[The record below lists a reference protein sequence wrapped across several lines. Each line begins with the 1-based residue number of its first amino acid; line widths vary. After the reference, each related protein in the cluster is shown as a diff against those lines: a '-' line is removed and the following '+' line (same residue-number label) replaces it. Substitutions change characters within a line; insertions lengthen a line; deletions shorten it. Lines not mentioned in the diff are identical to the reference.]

1 MSVASRMPSL
11 PSLIVSAVVIA
22 GVGLM
27 AWKFMGTASSSQ
39 VTVKVP
45 ALSAMATRGEVS
57 FTQACASC
65 HGVNASGTDL
75 GPPLV
80 HDIYNPGHHG
90 DGSFFAAGQRGVRAH
105 HWPFGNMPA
114 QPQIKQ
120 AEMTNIIRYV
130 RELQIANG
138 IVFKQHKM

>member
-1 MSVASRMPSL
+1 MSVASRLPSL

-27 AWKFMGTASSSQ
+27 AWKFLGTTSSSR
-39 VTVKVP
+39 VDVKVP
-45 ALSAMATRGEVS
+45 TLSAMAERGAAT
-57 FTQACASC
+57 FNQACASC

-90 DGSFFAAGQRGVRAH
+90 DGSFFVAGQRGVRAH

-114 QPQIKQ
+114 QPQIKKGQ
-120 AEMTNIIRYV
+120 MANIIRYV

-138 IVFKQHKM
+138 IVFKQHNM